1 MKIELLISTMNA
13 KKTLLDKINIHSNVV
28 VVNQCG
34 IDTIEIIEYKGYCVK
49 WINSSTTGLSRSR
62 NIALSNASADIVI
75 LTDDDVE
82 YVDDYVTKLKDAFSL
97 YPNADIIAFQ
107 VEGKNGKF
115 KEYSSTEKKLNFF
128 SSMRVSSVEIA
139 MRRDRIVAQNIY
151 FNENFGSGAKY
162 QMGEENIFLF
172 NCLKK
177 NLKLFYI
184 PKIIAGVWM
193 GDSTWFK
200 GFNSKYFI
208 DRGATYYEMFGSLA
222 PLMILQFI
230 FRKRKLIQNLSI
242 YQAFRY
248 SFDGML
254 EWRNN
259 RRK

>member
-115 KEYSSTEKKLNFF
+115 KEYSSTEKN
-128 SSMRVSSVEIA
+128 
-139 MRRDRIVAQNIY
+139 
-151 FNENFGSGAKY
+151 
-162 QMGEENIFLF
+162 
-172 NCLKK
+172 
-177 NLKLFYI
+177 
-184 PKIIAGVWM
+184 
-193 GDSTWFK
+193 
-200 GFNSKYFI
+200 
-208 DRGATYYEMFGSLA
+208 
-222 PLMILQFI
+222 
-230 FRKRKLIQNLSI
+230 
-242 YQAFRY
+242 
-248 SFDGML
+248 
-254 EWRNN
+254 
-259 RRK
+259 